1 MRMKSRTDWERLRTM
16 RDEEIDFSDIPPI
29 NRNVF
34 KKMVVRMPRRKS
46 LVSLRIDPD
55 VIEWFKRR
63 GKGYQTRIN
72 ALLRAYV
79 DAHSH

>member
-1 MRMKSRTDWERLRTM
+1 MRVESRTDWKRLRTM
-16 RDEEIDFSDIPPI
+16 KDEEIDFSDIPPI
-29 NRNVF
+29 SRTMLKN
-34 KKMVVRMPRRKS
+34 MVIRMPRRKS

-55 VIEWFKRR
+55 VVEWFKSK